1 MWRVW
6 ALLGAVVWIA
16 TITTSASINYLAGY
30 QFGESQLESRIFA
43 LLGLSADVWKAIGP
57 IFILTLWRARRPVP
71 AGLAASVWI
80 FCFIFAVSAAL
91 GLAARNR
98 GAVIGEREDL
108 QLSYQDVE
116 QELAAAE
123 QRRAALGSIASP
135 AEKDAAIAA
144 ALARALPGG
153 TVGSLSD
160 NCSRDLARTRSTCA
174 TIALLRQ
181 DLEKSKEAAALDEQV
196 SNLRQ
201 KRDEY
206 RAKGARRD
214 TDPQSRLIASLSGGF
229 IPADDVSLILILVL
243 VTMVELV
250 SAFAPV
256 VIHEFVLSAR
266 APTAVATR
274 RRPVSGAHKIA
285 GQKPPAIEL
294 KAVAAEE
301 GDVLE
306 YLAER
311 IEPDPDARVPVDDA
325 IGDYLRW
332 CAEGGKRA
340 LREAE
345 FVKRLDRIGGREL
358 EGKIFRNG
366 GEYIGFKLRRA
377 ATRRTELRRIGRG

>member
-6 ALLGAVVWIA
+6 AFLGAVVWIA
-16 TITTSASINYLAGY
+16 TITTSASMNYLAGY
-30 QFGESQLESRIFA
+30 QFGESPLESRVFA
-43 LLGLSADVWKAIGP
+43 LLGLAADVWKAIGP

-116 QELAAAE
+116 HELAAAE

-135 AEKDAAIAA
+135 AEKEAAIAA
-144 ALARALPGG
+144 TLAQALPGG
-153 TVGSLSD
+153 TIGTLSE
-160 NCSRDLARTRSTCA
+160 NCSRDLARTRSACA
-174 TIALLRQ
+174 SIASLRQ
-181 DLEKSKEAAALDEQV
+181 GLEKSKEAAALDEQV
-196 SNLRQ
+196 SILRQ
-201 KRDEY
+201 KRDDY

-214 TDPQSRLIASLSGGF
+214 VDPQSLLIASLSGGL

-256 VIHEFVLSAR
+256 VIHEFAQSAR
-266 APTAVATR
+266 PAT
-274 RRPVSGAHKIA
+274 SGAGGRIRPS
-285 GQKPPAIEL
+285 GQPRRAKHRPRAIEL
-294 KAVAAEE
+294 KPILAEK

-311 IEPDPDARVPVDDA
+311 VVPASDARVLVDDL

-332 CAEGGKRA
+332 CREAGKRP
-340 LREAE
+340 LVETE
-345 FVKRLDRIGGREL
+345 FVKRLNNIGARDL
-358 EGKIFRNG
+358 EGKIFRE
-366 GEYIGFKLRRA
+366 GEEYCGFSLRPA
-377 ATRRTELRRIGRG
+377 ATRRTEVRRIA